1 MSNTPNRQNGAVL
14 IVSIVLLVVLSL
26 IGLYLFNSSL
36 LEMRMADNAASSN
49 IAFQRAEA
57 ARAYA
62 EGLMN
67 DLADKMS
74 KGTLTYGC
82 GTKGYYARA
91 SLNINGCTALNPANM
106 KWDANDSFAVPNKS
120 NQRYALEYLGID
132 TVKEIYLGIET
143 GNDTNQTMQVYVFR
157 ILAHGTEDAGGNTVL
172 QSIFTAR
179 KSS

>member
-1 MSNTPNRQNGAVL
+1 MQRTVHRQRGAVL
-14 IVSIVLLVVLSL
+14 IISIVLLIVLSL

-36 LEMRMADNAASSN
+36 LEMRMADNAGSSN
-49 IAFQRAEA
+49 VAFQRAEA

-67 DLADKMS
+67 GLADNMS
-74 KGTLTYGC
+74 KGTITYGC
-82 GTKGYYARA
+82 TTKGYYARA
-91 SLNINGCTALNPANM
+91 SLGINGCSALNPASM
-106 KWDANDSFAVPNKS
+106 KWDATDSFAVPGNT

-132 TVKEIYLGIET
+132 TVREIYLGLET
-143 GNDTNQTMQVYVFR
+143 GGNTSQTMKVYVFR
-157 ILAHGTEDAGGNTVL
+157 ILARGTEAAGGNTVL